1 MFRFTRTQIRHTG
14 TTPTLGDIGEEQE
27 EVEFEPMPETV
38 PVKEPAAPTPSREP
52 VPA

>member
-1 MFRFTRTQIRHTG
+1 MP

-27 EVEFEPMPETV
+27 EIELEPLEIPTTA
-38 PVKEPAAPTPSREP
+38 PAEEP